1 MKNQMLVGALVAVGA
16 LCLPATSFGHGGTY
30 RGPGDTVPPG
40 GGGGG
45 GGGGGPAS
53 PGPSGP
59 SAPGP
64 SGPSTPGPAS
74 PGAPA
79 AGPTQSGPRSGG
91 PVVIGQDFSIWDFW
105 WGFNKEP
112 YLNLRSKVR
121 SGNVQSGGDDFFL
134 GRGQAEQVKDTLRPT
149 EDMIRNEVVPALKM
163 VLEKERQNDIIT
175 GALIA
180 LAKIGDTQDA
190 DGTSEFQE
198 IFAKFL
204 DNGEQEISETATL
217 ALGILADDR
226 TVPMLVSLMRDDPA
240 GRKLIGK
247 EVPMRTRSFAAY
259 GLGLVGYR
267 SSDNAVRQTIVEH
280 LLDVL
285 EMPDFAQPDIKV
297 GAIASIGLIPL
308 DWEGEAAAEEAEGN
322 AATAANRAA
331 LLRYLITRMNADT
344 RGDKGGFEQFR
355 VRCQVPI
362 AAARLLASHESEV
375 PEAQLALR
383 GEVIDQLLSLVAK
396 NSKEKTV
403 EVLQSSTIALG
414 MIGNAE
420 TGDGAGAKQNEQI
433 FNELKRIAKQSADN
447 QTEFFGMMALAQ
459 MGSRPGSA
467 GEKRGLQPSVQKEL
481 MGFLA
486 KGKGQKKPWAAMSL
500 GVFGNALLENDGT
513 LESTVVS
520 AVRDAARKGDRP
532 AEAGAYAVSL
542 GLMKDTSS
550 EGLLL
555 ERLDYFNG
563 NDDTR
568 GYIAV
573 GLGLME
579 ANSSIERL
587 ADIINKSKFR
597 PDLLKQAAVGLGLL
611 GDKSAV
617 KGLVEMLRTAKGLA
631 AQAAI
636 ASALGTIGD
645 ANSVAP
651 LVAMLSDT
659 TITDTARGFAAVALG
674 IVCDKQDLPWN
685 TAIAKNTNY
694 RANVST
700 LTNSVGTGILDIL

>member
-91 PVVIGQDFSIWDFW
+91 PVEIGQDFSIWDFW

-180 LAKIGDTQDA
+180 LAKIGDTQAA

-217 ALGILADDR
+217 ALGILADDG

-267 SSDNAVRQTIVEH
+267 TSDNAVRQTIVEH

-297 GAIASIGLIPL
+297 GAIASLGLIPL
-308 DWEGEAAAEEAEGN
+308 DWEGEAAAEEAEGH

-331 LLRYLITRMNADT
+331 LLRYLITRMSADT
-344 RGDKGGFEQFR
+344 RGNKGGFEQFR

-383 GEVIDQLLSLVAK
+383 GEVTDQLLSLVAK

-420 TGDGAGAKQNEQI
+420 KGDGEGAEQNEQI

-459 MGSRPGSA
+459 MGSRPGSG
-467 GEKRGLQPSVQKEL
+467 GEKRGLQAAVQKEL

-513 LESTVVS
+513 LETTVLA

-532 AEAGAYAVSL
+532 AEAGAYAVAL
-542 GLMKDTSS
+542 GLMKDTIS
-550 EGLLL
+550 EDLLL
-555 ERLDYFNG
+555 KRLDYFNG

-587 ADIINKSKFR
+587 AEIIKKSKFR

>member
-16 LCLPATSFGHGGTY
+16 LCLPSASFGHGGTY

-64 SGPSTPGPAS
+64 SAPSTPGPAS

-79 AGPTQSGPRSGG
+79 AGPTQTAPTSGG
-91 PVVIGQDFSIWDFW
+91 TVDLGQDFSIWDFW

-121 SGNVQSGGDDFFL
+121 SGTIQSTSDDFFL

-180 LAKIGDTQDA
+180 LAKIGDTQDS

-204 DNGEQEISETATL
+204 NNGEQEISETATL

-226 TVPMLVSLMRDDPA
+226 VVPMLVSLMQDDA
-240 GRKLIGK
+240 QGRKLIGK
-247 EVPMRTRSFAAY
+247 EVPFRTRSFAAY

-267 SSDNAVRQTIVEH
+267 TSDNAVRQTIVEH
-280 LLDVL
+280 LIDVL
-285 EMPDFAQPDIKV
+285 ELPDFAQPDIKV
-297 GAIASIGLIPL
+297 GAVAALGMIPL
-308 DWEGEAAAEEAEGN
+308 DWNGEPAAAETTGN
-322 AATAANRAA
+322 AVTAANRANV
-331 LLRYLITRMNADT
+331 LRYLIMRMNPDT
-344 RGDKGGFEQFR
+344 RGAEGGFQER
-355 VRCQVPI
+355 RLRCQVPI
-362 AAARLLASHESEV
+362 AAARLLATHETEV
-375 PEAQLALR
+375 PEDQLELR
-383 GEVIDQLLSLVAK
+383 GEVIQRLLDIVDK

-403 EVLQSSTIALG
+403 EVQQSGTIALG

-420 TGDGAGAKQNEQI
+420 GGDGPSADQNKEI
-433 FNELKRIAKQSADN
+433 FDELRRIAKQSADN

-459 MGSRPGSA
+459 MGSRPGAA
-467 GEKRGLQPSVQKEL
+467 GDKRAFQGPVQKEL
-481 MGFLA
+481 LGFLA

-500 GVFGNALLENDGT
+500 GVFGNALLSNDGT
-513 LESTVVS
+513 LETTVVS

-532 AEAGAYAVSL
+532 AEAGAYAISL
-542 GLMKDTSS
+542 GLMEDIQS
-550 EGLLL
+550 EELLL
-555 ERLDYFNG
+555 ERLEYFNG

-568 GYIAV
+568 GYISV

-579 ANSSIERL
+579 ANGSIERL
-587 ADIINKSKFR
+587 NEIIGKSKFR

-617 KGLVEMLRTAKGLA
+617 GGLVEMLRTAKGLS

-645 ANSVAP
+645 ANSVGP
-651 LVAMLSDT
+651 LVEMLSDT
-659 TITDTARGFAAVALG
+659 TITDTARGFSAVALG

-685 TAIAKNTNY
+685 TPIGRNTNY
-694 RANVST
+694 RANVGT